1 MWQDLFYQIVTL
13 GSLGRFVCKPYSN
26 DSLLLQGV
34 ARRIPRHERPR
45 RYNFMKAF
53 RSLTISSR
61 VFQKGGV
68 LVLDDLK
75 AAELEKRELLDL
87 FTNIFIIKITPCC
100 TYAKTCSHQ
109 GNTPRVC
116 PETTT
121 TRWKEGI
128 LRQCPGVYSLL
139 WAI

>member
-1 MWQDLFYQIVTL
+1 MKD
-13 GSLGRFVCKPYSN
+13 P
-26 DSLLLQGV
+26 GV
-34 ARRIPRHERPR
+34 QFHEDIPESDHLKSC
-45 RYNFMKAF
+45 F
-53 RSLTISSR
+53 S
-61 VFQKGGV
+61 KGGV

-87 FTNIFIIKITPCC
+87 FTNILIIKISPCC
-100 TYAKTCSHQ
+100 TYAKTYFHQ
-109 GNTPRVC
+109 GNTSRVC

-121 TRWKEGI
+121 TRWEEGI